1 MINELSKGLML
12 QESKVNELKTK
23 VDVLTKEKSRLN
35 ERNQEFLDGNKA
47 LLKSFHQGRLQY
59 HEEKTSKNELQ
70 TKVDN
75 LIRENKELKSSV
87 NEFKTKVD
95 CLSEEK
101 SQLNEELI
109 LTLKSYNEE
118 KTSKNELQTKV
129 DNLILENSRLKRING
144 IISDDLKKQFETQSN
159 QKAYINPDDYV
170 FDHEMVI
177 KKEIKEE
184 KAE

>member
-1 MINELSKGLML
+1 
-12 QESKVNELKTK
+12 
-23 VDVLTKEKSRLN
+23 
-35 ERNQEFLDGNKA
+35 

-75 LIRENKELKSSV
+75 LIQENKELKSSV

-95 CLSEEK
+95 CLSKEK
-101 SQLNEELI
+101 SQQNEELI
-109 LTLKSYNEE
+109 STLKSYHEE
-118 KTSKNELQTKV
+118 KASKNELQTKV
-129 DNLILENSRLKRING
+129 GLILFAGNKQLKRING